1 MEKITT
7 MNDAWE
13 EIDEHLRV
21 IYSNLGICC
30 QDNCDASNAIYS
42 LERVMD
48 LLVDIREKTE

>member
-7 MNDAWE
+7 MNDTWE

-30 QDNCDASNAIYS
+30 QDNCDASNALYS